1 MVSELYTIKLM
12 KVKQSLLKIYELI
25 ELIPSNYHYKKC

>member
-25 ELIPSNYHYKKC
+25 ELIPIKLPL